1 MSGRQIKP
9 IILSIATKLFN
20 YMREN
25 KVSFVGGKVIK
36 GGENKLAKV
45 ESMLKTLLD
54 VILMVITIILIA
66 TEAVNKDDVLKVLR
80 HYEAADPAEVVE
92 EIVVHPHMAD
102 AKKLV
107 NESEDN
113 PRLLAIEDKIE
124 KIEDKIENTADQEVL
139 KSEVNK
145 IMIDLFG
152 DTHDFGVARVEDDV
166 TLDDTLAD
174 IVHDLG
180 EIGSKI
186 DAKIRKIPRGD
197 RGVEY
202 YNKDFLPRIGEGDIN
217 IVDKS
222 KPYNG
227 QVAPVTRF
235 YPKKTVRKI
244 QDDSSWIKNK
254 GGSKNKRGSS
264 KRRKRTEKRRKNRK

>member
-36 GGENKLAKV
+36 GGNDKIAKV

-54 VILMVITIILIA
+54 VILMVITIVLIA
-66 TEAVNKDDVLKVLR
+66 TEAVSKDDVLTVLR
-80 HYEAADPAEVVE
+80 HYEEKAETDPAEVVE

-107 NESEDN
+107 KESEGQ
-113 PRLLAIEDKIE
+113 PRLLAIENIV
-124 KIEDKIENTADQEVL
+124 DQGDVD
-139 KSEVNK
+139 SEVNK
-145 IMIDLFG
+145 IMMDIFG
-152 DTHDFGVARVEDDV
+152 DADDFGVARVADDV
-166 TLDDTLAD
+166 TLDD
-174 IVHDLG
+174 IVHELG
-180 EIGSKI
+180 EIGNKI
-186 DAKIRKIPRGD
+186 DAKIRKIPHGQ
-197 RGVEY
+197 RGVE

-244 QDDSSWIKNK
+244 RPDSSWIENK
-254 GGSKNKRGSS
+254 GGSKNKGRSKNNRGSS